1 MAHETGEPQATT
13 FVGVGR
19 WLLPLPALVALG
31 LVFRFGVDVPY
42 MDGWDTP
49 GALLARATGHP
60 LALADLVGQH
70 NESRPAFPRMIFAA
84 LAWTVGWHAKLYMLL
99 SWGCVAVTGW
109 ALQRLAARRLHAGGW
124 ALGISFLLQALLF
137 SPIQHQ
143 NQLWGVQLVVYVPA
157 ACLATML
164 VLASTS
170 RPLRVVFPACMA
182 LAFVATYSYANG
194 MICWLLG
201 CPAPWL
207 ALRRRARGASETGDG
222 SLALWTAAW
231 ALATLAV
238 VGAYFHDYQTPAHHA
253 GFAALWNEPAR
264 VAGFLLAWLGLPA
277 HAISRDVAGAQAVGL
292 ALVVAGAAVLA
303 PPLWRGI
310 VRREWR
316 LLSDLSPW
324 LVLLAYGA
332 ASGMV
337 TAAGRSFLGME
348 AALSGRY
355 ASFAIWIPIGVLGAM
370 AASWPSEGAGRRTRA
385 ARNTLVVA
393 VASLAAWSW
402 VRGVSLLPDHQ
413 HGREQTLLTLRFT
426 EALPRNPLLAQVY
439 PVPDVVRERAAI
451 LRAHDI
457 LRIAPAGS
465 FVQHALLLPPQDPA
479 SGGWSFRRLG
489 QGQIIL
495 SAIAKLPGTGRVP
508 EAVLVAVE
516 MREGGPLPLTVLA
529 PTPRSA
535 EPRFVG
541 LLPLDAQ
548 LVGSKLRLYA
558 LDLGRETLHPLPR
571 VRTPRRP

>member
-1 MAHETGEPQATT
+1 M
-13 FVGVGR
+13 GVGR

-31 LVFRFGVDVPY
+31 LVLRFGVDVPY

-49 GALLARATGHP
+49 GALLARAAEHP

-84 LAWTVGWHAKLYMLL
+84 LAWTIGWHAKLYMLL
-99 SWGCVAVTGW
+99 SWGCLAVTGL

-143 NQLWGVQLVVYVPA
+143 NQLWGVQLVVFVPA

-170 RPLRVVFPACMA
+170 RPLRVVFPACMI

-207 ALRRRARGASETGDG
+207 ALQRHARGESATGGG
-222 SLALWTAAW
+222 SLVIWTAAW
-231 ALATLAV
+231 TLAALAV

-253 GFAALWNEPAR
+253 GFAALWTEPAR

-277 HAISRDVAGAQAVGL
+277 RAISRDVAGAQAVGL
-292 ALVVAGAAVLA
+292 ALVVGGAAVLA
-303 PPLWRGI
+303 PLLWRGI

-332 ASGMV
+332 ASGTV
-337 TAAGRSFLGME
+337 TAAGRSFLGTE

-355 ASFAIWIPIGVLGAM
+355 ASFAIWIPIGVLGAVG
-370 AASWPSEGAGRRTRA
+370 ASWPTAGVGRRTLA
-385 ARNTLVVA
+385 ARGALVVA
-393 VASLAAWSW
+393 IASLAAWSW
-402 VRGVSLLPDHQ
+402 IRGVSLLPDH
-413 HGREQTLLTLRFT
+413 HYGREQKLLTLRFA
-426 EALPRNPLLAQVY
+426 EALPRDPLLAQVY
-439 PVPDVVRERAAI
+439 PVPEVLRERATI
-451 LRAHDI
+451 LRARDI

-465 FVQHALLLPPQDPA
+465 FVKEALLETVQDPA
-479 SGGWSFRRLG
+479 SGGWASRRLAPN
-489 QGQIIL
+489 QRL
-495 SAIAKLPGTGRVP
+495 VSAIAQLPGSGRTP
-508 EAVLVAVE
+508 EAVLVAVTSPD
-516 MREGGPLPLTVLA
+516 GAPLPLSVVA
-529 PTPRSA
+529 PYSRSG
-535 EPRFVG
+535 EPRFFTI
-541 LLPLDAQ
+541 LPLEAE
-548 LVGSKLRLYA
+548 LVGANLQLYA
-558 LDLGRETLHPLPR
+558 VDLRQETLHPLPR
-571 VRTPRRP
+571 VKAARRR